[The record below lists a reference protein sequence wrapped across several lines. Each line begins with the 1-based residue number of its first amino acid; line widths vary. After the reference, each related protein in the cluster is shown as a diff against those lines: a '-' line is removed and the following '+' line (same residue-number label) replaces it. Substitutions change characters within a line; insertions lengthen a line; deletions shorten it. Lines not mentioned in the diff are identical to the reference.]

1 MPSAIVKE
9 LEVTGVPC
17 LVVVSTRPLAENE
30 EITLDLGYQLEV
42 REGTETEQGST
53 HLMSRSCQ
61 AGTRGPRGLLTLS
74 TQERSGNTGVN
85 L

>member
-30 EITLDLGYQLEV
+30 EITLDLGCQLEV
-42 REGTETEQGST
+42 REGIKKNLRKSLVI
-53 HLMSRSCQ
+53 HLFLKERKFFS
-61 AGTRGPRGLLTLS
+61 GTT
-74 TQERSGNTGVN
+74 
-85 L
+85 

>member
-42 REGTETEQGST
+42 SNKHAE
-53 HLMSRSCQ
+53 
-61 AGTRGPRGLLTLS
+61 
-74 TQERSGNTGVN
+74 VK
-85 L
+85 